1 MLRSLSQLPLLL
13 HLCLIAGAAMLVPA
27 AHALVSEDFHVARS
41 FFYAG
46 ILIFVI
52 TTFIGIAISGR
63 TQTYSQRDQLLT
75 LVVSFVFLP
84 VIMAIPFHEASR
96 TTGFLNAYF
105 EMVSSFTTTGATLFD
120 KPNSLAPSLH
130 LWRALVGWLGGL
142 LVWIVAAATLA
153 PMNLGGFEITGAG
166 AVNNDQSVVHRGMGK
181 KTQAGRVW
189 QAASTLAPLYTAL
202 TLALWV
208 MLLIAGDQPLVA
220 FCHAM
225 GTLATSGISPVGGAE
240 YSSSGVGGEVLVF
253 LFLIPA
259 VSRMTFS
266 RDILTRPE
274 RLLIDPEFK
283 IGMLVV
289 VCVPSL
295 LFLRHWIGAI
305 EVNEQSNWVA
315 GVNAFWGSMFTV
327 MSFLTTTGYESVHWE
342 AARGWSGLPAP
353 GVVLVGLAIIG
364 GGVATTA
371 GGVKLLRVYALYM
384 HGLREMEKL
393 VHPSSVRAIGGPGR
407 RIHQQGAYLAW
418 LFFMIFALSIA
429 AIMAMLTAVGVT
441 FEEAMVIAVAAL
453 STTGPL
459 AHSAAEISFS
469 YSTLAPS
476 AKLILCFAMVLGRL
490 EALALIAVFNPNFW
504 RN

>member
-1 MLRSLSQLPLLL
+1 MLSALAKLPLLL

-27 AHALVSEDFHVARS
+27 AHALVLEEFHVART

-46 ILIFVI
+46 ILVFVI

-63 TQTYSQRDQLLT
+63 TKHYSQRDQLLT

-84 VIMAIPFHEASR
+84 VIMAVPFQEATR
-96 TTGFLNAYF
+96 TIGFLSAYF

-120 KPNSLAPSLH
+120 KAGSLSPSLH
-130 LWRALVGWLGGL
+130 LWRSIVGWMGGL
-142 LVWIVAAATLA
+142 LIWIVAAATLA

-166 AVNNDQSVVHRGMGK
+166 TVSGDQSVVHRGMGK

-189 QAASTLAPLYTAL
+189 QTAGVLAPLYAAL
-202 TLALWV
+202 TLGLWV
-208 MLLIAGDQPLVA
+208 LLLIAGDRPLVA
-220 FCHAM
+220 LCHAM
-225 GTLATSGISPVGGAE
+225 GVLSTSGISPVGGTE
-240 YSSSGVGGEVLVF
+240 YASSGVGGEVVLF

-259 VSRMTFS
+259 LSRMTFS
-266 RDILTRPE
+266 REVLLNPE
-274 RLLIDPEFK
+274 RVLIDPEFK
-283 IGMLVV
+283 VGMLIV

-305 EVNEQSNWVA
+305 EVNEQANWVA
-315 GVNAFWGSMFTV
+315 GINAFWGSMFTV
-327 MSFLTTTGYESVHWE
+327 MSFLTTTGYESMHWE

-353 GVVLVGLAIIG
+353 GVVLIGLAIIG
-364 GGVATTA
+364 GGVATTT

-441 FEEAMVIAVAAL
+441 FEEAMVVAVAAL

-459 AHSAAEISFS
+459 AHAAAETSFS
-469 YSTLAPS
+469 YAALGPG